1 VSMPGASA
9 GWVGVF
15 FVCYAIGLSGTW
27 LARRYALRRRLV
39 DLPGDRRSHTVPTPR
54 GGGIAIVA
62 AMLVALAWALAGGAA
77 HARFLLAVGAGLVLI
92 AGIGWIDDHRPLPP
106 WPRLVVQGIAAAALA
121 WGLAVEG
128 GSLAGSLTGFIAA
141 MALVNVW
148 NFMDGTD
155 GIATT
160 QAIIAGLAYA
170 VFAWGAPSAWLG
182 LGLVA
187 GGLGFLPFNFPK
199 ARIFLGDVG
208 SGALGYA
215 LAASAAWIAQG
226 DWPHAPLLLLPL
238 SAFLADASLTLAAR
252 AAAGQRWWTPHA
264 EHAYQFWARRL
275 QSHQPVAFSYAG
287 WTLMAVLIMF
297 GARNEAGAFIM
308 SIVTAVFVAASAV
321 WTWSRWFRRR
331 EEAAGR

>member
-1 VSMPGASA
+1 MPGASA
-9 GWVGVF
+9 GGLGVCLACF
-15 FVCYAIGLSGTW
+15 AIGLSGTW
-27 LARRYALRRRLV
+27 LARRYALRRQLV
-39 DLPGDRRSHTVPTPR
+39 DLPGERRSHTVPTPR
-54 GGGIAIVA
+54 GGGIAIVV
-62 AMLVALAWALAGGAA
+62 AMLVALAWALATDAA
-77 HARFLLAVGAGLVLI
+77 HPRFLAAAGAGLVLI

-128 GSLAGSLTGFIAA
+128 GSLAGSLIGFIAA
-141 MALVNVW
+141 MVLVNVW
-148 NFMDGTD
+148 NFMDGID

-160 QAIIAGLAYA
+160 QAILAGLAYA
-170 VFAWGAPSAWLG
+170 VFASDGPAAWLA

-187 GGLGFLPFNFPK
+187 GSLGFLPFNFPR

-215 LAASAAWIAQG
+215 LAASAAWIARD
-226 DWPHAPLLLLPL
+226 DWLQAPLLLLPL

-252 AAAGQRWWTPHA
+252 ALAGQRWWLPHA

-275 QSHQPVAFSYAG
+275 RSHQAVAFSYAG
-287 WTLMAVLIMF
+287 WTLLAVFIMF
-297 GARNEAGAFIM
+297 GARNRAGAFIM
-308 SIVTAVFVAASAV
+308 PIVTAVFVVACAV
-321 WTWSRWFRRR
+321 WIWSRWLRRR